1 MSYSPASFPRRVM
14 WYVLLG
20 FSLYWIGNI
29 LVVFPWILSKTL
41 GIITMFLTTF
51 LWGYI
56 AYYCLRHVPEKDW
69 NKDTVSM
76 ALSFLLTA
84 VIQDYFLY
92 AIYRDIPDELYELT
106 TFLAYTMVFLIP
118 FVVRFIILRKYK
130 IQTIK
135 DISNIK
141 LIITFSIGLFSM
153 FFTLWSVKYW

>member
-1 MSYSPASFPRRVM
+1 MSSSPASFSRRVL

-20 FSLYWIGNI
+20 FSLYWIGNV

-41 GIITMFLTTF
+41 GIITMLLTTF

-56 AYYCLRHVPEKDW
+56 AYYCLRHVPKKDW

-76 ALSFLLTA
+76 ALSFLFTA

-106 TFLAYTMVFLIP
+106 TFLAYSLVFLIP

-135 DISNIK
+135 DINNIK

-153 FFTLWSVKYW
+153 FFTLWSVKFW